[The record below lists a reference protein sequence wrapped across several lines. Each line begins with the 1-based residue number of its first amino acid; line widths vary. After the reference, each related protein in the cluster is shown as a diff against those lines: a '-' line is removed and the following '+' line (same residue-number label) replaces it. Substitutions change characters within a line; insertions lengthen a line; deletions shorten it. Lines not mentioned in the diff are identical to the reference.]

1 MKRTHVYTT
10 IEEFRKK
17 KKRYNYNTIIKIA
30 NYFFII

>member
-10 IEEFRKK
+10 IEEFRK